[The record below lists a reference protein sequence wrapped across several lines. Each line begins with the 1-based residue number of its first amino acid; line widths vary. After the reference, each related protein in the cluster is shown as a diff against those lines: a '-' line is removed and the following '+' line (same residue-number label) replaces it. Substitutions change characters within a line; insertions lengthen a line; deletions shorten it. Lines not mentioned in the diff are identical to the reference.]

1 MQSVAIFWLISDC
14 TVRVLKGKIINFQQC
29 PSSQKP
35 LCDAGSG
42 LFLFI
47 CSLQVYI
54 TNAFLHECIV
64 LCTPHWTLI
73 MSISRGPQGTCRT
86 AVSFIERVG
95 TGIWHMTDRT
105 ATGLTACTWCSLSHS
120 THCRLGRAGCFS
132 LGNAANSQPLPKL
145 ALWAILIAT

>member
-14 TVRVLKGKIINFQQC
+14 TVRVLRGKIIHLQQC

-35 LCDAGSG
+35 LCEAGSG

-73 MSISRGPQGTCRT
+73 ISISRGPQGT
-86 AVSFIERVG
+86 AVSFIKRVG

-120 THCRLGRAGCFS
+120 THCWLGRAGCFS